1 MMKWNS
7 EKDFDG
13 TNYTAWKTRVRAVME
28 ANDLWDIATLR
39 ERPPRSGSRHDEDK
53 FWHRERKAKAFLL
66 ETLTDDLV
74 VSVGAKRYA
83 YQVLEYLEQTYEAK
97 TWGKSSGNA

>member
-1 MMKWNS
+1 
-7 EKDFDG
+7 
-13 TNYTAWKTRVRAVME
+13 ME

-39 ERPPRSGSRHDEDK
+39 ERPPRSGSRHDEDR

-74 VSVGAKRYA
+74 VNVGAKRYA
-83 YQVLEYLEQTYEAK
+83 YQVLEYLV
-97 TWGKSSGNA
+97 

>member
-1 MMKWNS
+1 MMKWNF
-7 EKDFDG
+7 EKNFDG
-13 TNYTAWKTRVRAVME
+13 TNYTAWKMRVRAVME
-28 ANDLWDIATLR
+28 AKDLWDIATLR

-53 FWHRERKAKAFLL
+53 FWHRERIAKAFLL

-83 YQVLEYLEQTYEAK
+83 YQALEY
-97 TWGKSSGNA
+97 